1 VLDLF
6 EEMEYGAFHT
16 TLIFACSGVVMS
28 SGAATSALLN
38 LHDAYRDEFKLGK
51 IESSLLVS
59 SMFLGGA
66 FGSVLGGSAADTFG
80 RRNTLLAASVLMIP
94 CFFFIGIS
102 SFFWGPLIFR
112 FLIGIGFGA
121 SVVVSMCTVQEWC
134 APSQRSTLILVV
146 ELMFCIGR
154 LMANILVWIFMPSLE
169 QTSPGQWRYV
179 IALSAVP
186 LVAGFPFL
194 WFYLLETPAYFLSRG
209 RNEEAVETISNS
221 IRLNYGENSEL
232 LNFALSFAES
242 SSASMAQ
249 DDDEENPESQYTA
262 WQKLQV
268 CFSSEFRFLVMAGC
282 YLCLLSHF
290 CEYGDSYAFPSIAA
304 EKKYPLPVLLIML
317 CSFADIF
324 ATTVA
329 YFISVDQRTSYR
341 STITIGLVLML
352 VAFSLVATVDIPGII
367 SPAVVGFIVSEVVIA
382 LTLAVIHILF
392 GELFPTSIRGTAF
405 AFCIMGGNLGSI
417 LAPPI
422 YESLAGVDPFKL
434 VSEERRP
441 SAHHMYFV
449 VSILMCVVG
458 IILVLNVS
466 HENKGKILHTFSRQ
480 SQTEMQH
487 RRTLRKSQ
495 ESRATYGLNG
505 ESMGRN
511 TYSDGI
517 KTQVL
522 SESNAN
528 SESRM

>member
-1 VLDLF
+1 MGRLTTRVLDLF

-16 TLIFACSGVVMS
+16 TLILACSGVVMS

-38 LHDAYRDEFKLGK
+38 LHDAYREEFKLGK

-121 SVVVSMCTVQEWC
+121 SVVVSICTVQEWC
-134 APSQRSTLILVV
+134 APSQRSTLVLVV

-232 LNFALSFAES
+232 LTLI
-242 SSASMAQ
+242 
-249 DDDEENPESQYTA
+249 
-262 WQKLQV
+262 
-268 CFSSEFRFLVMAGC
+268 
-282 YLCLLSHF
+282 H
-290 CEYGDSYAFPSIAA
+290 
-304 EKKYPLPVLLIML
+304 VL
-317 CSFADIF
+317 
-324 ATTVA
+324 
-329 YFISVDQRTSYR
+329 
-341 STITIGLVLML
+341 
-352 VAFSLVATVDIPGII
+352 
-367 SPAVVGFIVSEVVIA
+367 
-382 LTLAVIHILF
+382 
-392 GELFPTSIRGTAF
+392 
-405 AFCIMGGNLGSI
+405 
-417 LAPPI
+417 
-422 YESLAGVDPFKL
+422 
-434 VSEERRP
+434 
-441 SAHHMYFV
+441 
-449 VSILMCVVG
+449 
-458 IILVLNVS
+458 
-466 HENKGKILHTFSRQ
+466 
-480 SQTEMQH
+480 
-487 RRTLRKSQ
+487 
-495 ESRATYGLNG
+495 
-505 ESMGRN
+505 
-511 TYSDGI
+511 
-517 KTQVL
+517 
-522 SESNAN
+522 
-528 SESRM
+528 